1 MKAASPTRR
10 RHLFPQSLAQTLD
23 PLLKPI
29 YKQHG
34 FTEHRIL
41 TQWTAIV
48 GAELSAYSVPQK
60 LAFGRGKESGVLHVL
75 VAAARALEIQH
86 LQPVILERI
95 RTYLGTSAITA
106 IRITQAPTTSFR
118 KNTARA
124 PERLPAPGNDFCA
137 VAARCNDEQLRE
149 ALLSLGALLGTV
161 EN

>member
-1 MKAASPTRR
+1 MTKEPSVRR
-10 RHLFPQSLAQTLD
+10 RRLFPQSLAQTLD

-41 TQWTAIV
+41 TQWPAIV

-60 LAFGRGKESGVLHVL
+60 LAFARGKEGGILHVL

-86 LQPVILERI
+86 MQPVILERI
-95 RTYLGTSAITA
+95 RTYLGTSAITG
-106 IRITQAPTTSFR
+106 IRIAQAPMASFR
-118 KNTARA
+118 KTPARK
-124 PERLPAPGNDFCA
+124 PERKPVMDNDFCA

-149 ALLSLGALLGTV
+149 ALLSLGALLGNV
-161 EN
+161 